1 MFQSHI
7 VSGLIKC
14 SQFTALFECIII
26 NRVAILSFNTHHE
39 ASEDSQIQI
48 CGQFQTFHFDVCMNV
63 EYPRSFCILWI
74 KRKQS
79 SDYHCEYCFVVW
91 CLLWVVVNLAQSN
104 EWLYFTTLNITAI
117 TLLNKPTLYLISIFF
132 KTLLYLNGSYY
143 FACTGFLKRFQ

>member
-1 MFQSHI
+1 MIMNINARASDGGSGPRLYHIWIVWHTSYMFQSHI

-14 SQFTALFECIII
+14 SQFTYLFECIII

-48 CGQFQTFHFDVCMNV
+48 CGEFQTFHFDVCVNV

-74 KRKQS
+74 KRKQW
-79 SDYHCEYCFVVW
+79 SDYHCEYCFVFW

-104 EWLYFTTLNITAI
+104 EILYFTLGYS
-117 TLLNKPTLYLISIFF
+117 KLIPRS
-132 KTLLYLNGSYY
+132 
-143 FACTGFLKRFQ
+143 R